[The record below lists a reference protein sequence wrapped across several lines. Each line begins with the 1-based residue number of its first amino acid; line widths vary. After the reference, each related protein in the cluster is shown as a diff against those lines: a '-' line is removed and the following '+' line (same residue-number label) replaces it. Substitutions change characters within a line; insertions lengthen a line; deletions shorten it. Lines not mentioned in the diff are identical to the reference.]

1 MKQIDKFIVE
11 MSAWHNRKNDS
22 IIKEIEKLQKEM
34 EANNKEDKER
44 ILNAAGIKGS
54 KKANEVYDYAMELVR
69 LILSAE
75 KPYGAILFILA
86 HLKECAAKYGEKNSG
101 AKSEAELLDKILVS
115 DAISELI
122 GKDSSF
128 DKIQKQI
135 DKLHEKSSKL
145 KGENDELKN
154 KLDELERKYPDIDY
168 YKNY

>member
-22 IIKEIEKLQKEM
+22 ISKEIEKLRKEM

-44 ILNAAGIKGS
+44 ILNAAGIKNT
-54 KKANEVYDYAMELVR
+54 KKTNEVYNYAMELVR

-86 HLKECAAKYGEKNSG
+86 HLKECAAKYGEKNSS

-128 DKIQKQI
+128 DKVQKQI
-135 DKLHEKSSKL
+135 DKLREKSSKL
-145 KGENDELKN
+145 KDETS
-154 KLDELERKYPDIDY
+154 ELEKQMNELEKKYPDIDY